1 VKRAGPIT
9 IEADGERLEGEK
21 FSLIFV
27 GGVFVEMYVEG
38 GKVIGSRVPSQAAI
52 FYRSDLFPEGFQVRE
67 IQSEPTEAQIP
78 PGVRE
83 IELDFTSDGLKLAG
97 TLALPEKAATP
108 VPAVLLIHGSG
119 PADRDENVP
128 GMKID
133 FFRAVAHRLAQA
145 GIASFR
151 YDKRG
156 VGASEGD
163 LSKAGLTDLVE
174 DARAALDALRTR
186 GEIDPERVF
195 ILGHS
200 EGGNIAPLL
209 AVGDPTVRGL
219 ILVATN
225 ARPLDQIIRWQVETL
240 NRAAGLSESEL
251 EAILKQQDEW
261 AAFVKESEGDWENYP
276 YEQLKERLTWLTPE
290 KYAELTRVSL
300 RWLREHF
307 TRDPLETIRRVRVP
321 VLILQGE
328 KDIQVPKEEAELLAR
343 ALREVGN
350 EEVELHILPDLN
362 HLMRRHPEE
371 PNLQY
376 RHLDEPVDERIL
388 QLIVEWVQAHSKP
401 D

>member
-1 VKRAGPIT
+1 
-9 IEADGERLEGEK
+9 
-21 FSLIFV
+21 
-27 GGVFVEMYVEG
+27 M
-38 GKVIGSRVPSQAAI
+38 
-52 FYRSDLFPEGFQVRE
+52 
-67 IQSEPTEAQIP
+67 
-78 PGVRE
+78 
-83 IELDFTSDGLKLAG
+83 
-97 TLALPEKAATP
+97 
-108 VPAVLLIHGSG
+108 IHGSG

-128 GMKID
+128 GMKIG
-133 FFRAVAHRLAQA
+133 FLRAVAHRLAQA

-174 DARAALDALRTR
+174 DARAALEALRTR

-200 EGGNIAPLL
+200 EGGNIAPLV
-209 AVGDPTVRGL
+209 AVGDPSVRGL

-225 ARPLDQIIRWQVETL
+225 ARPLDQIIRRQVETL
-240 NRAAGLSESEL
+240 NRAAGLSESDL
-251 EAILKQQDEW
+251 EAILEQQDEW
-261 AAFVKESEGDWENYP
+261 AAFVKESEGDWEDYP
-276 YEQLKERLTWLTPE
+276 YKQLKEPLTWLTPE
-290 KYAELTRVSL
+290 KYAGLTRVSL

-307 TRDPLETIRRVRVP
+307 TRDPLETIRRVKVP

-343 ALREVGN
+343 VLREAGN

-376 RHLDEPVDERIL
+376 RHLDEPVDERVL
-388 QLIVEWVQAHSKP
+388 RLIVEWVRAHSKP
-401 D
+401 TQY